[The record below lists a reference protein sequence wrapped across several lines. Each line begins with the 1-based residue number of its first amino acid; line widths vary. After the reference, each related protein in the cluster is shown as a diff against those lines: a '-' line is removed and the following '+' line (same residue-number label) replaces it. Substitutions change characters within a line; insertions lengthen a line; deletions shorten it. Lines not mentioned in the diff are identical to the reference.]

1 MTLKSTFLRLIELN
15 EFGDDQREIIATHC
29 AYCETRSWKCYDLE
43 LQEISLKVF
52 FVIYCTENNVEK
64 VSKIWENIPCLRSFN
79 EDDKDFIR

>member
-15 EFGDDQREIIATHC
+15 EFGDDQREIIATYC
-29 AYCETRSWKCYDLE
+29 AYSETRSWKCYDLE

-64 VSKIWENIPCLRSFN
+64 ASKIWENIPCLRSFN